1 MRKIYPIGH
10 WFLTILFA
18 PFVEQ
23 AIIYLYT
30 PKPHLVA
37 GLVEVY
43 PITLLFSITFSLP
56 ALLLSWVLFYSLTK
70 FDFDYHDRVFHSL
83 HRYHICHIKNELGYL
98 GGLHH
103 NLNFSR
109 IDFENKNP
117 FFCLKIIFKPKLI
130 LSLKN

>member
-70 FDFDYHDRVFHSL
+70 FDF
-83 HRYHICHIKNELGYL
+83 GYNVSKIIMIGFSIL
-98 GGLHH
+98 CIAITFAILKMSWDIWVAYIITSILAGL
-103 NLNFSR
+103 
-109 IDFENKNP
+109 I
-117 FFCLKIIFKPKLI
+117 LKIKIHSSVSK
-130 LSLKN
+130 